1 MSDGTTYWALIANA
15 AQRQPDRPI
24 LADDHGR
31 SLTALQLHDAACE
44 TAAAFAKRGIG
55 AGTVVS
61 WQLPTTLETV
71 VVMAAL
77 ARLGA
82 VQNPI
87 IPILR
92 EHEVGFI
99 TGQLAT
105 EFLVVPEFWRG
116 FDHGGLARALS
127 ADKGFGV
134 ITVDLATPPVA
145 GELRLPGAS
154 GDALPSPADPTG
166 DTRWIYYSSGTTAA
180 PKGIRHTDASVIAGS
195 AGVL

>member
-1 MSDGTTYWALIANA
+1 
-15 AQRQPDRPI
+15 RQPNRRI
-24 LADDHGR
+24 LADEYGR
-31 SLTALQLHDAACE
+31 SLTARELHDAACA
-44 TAAAFAKRGIG
+44 TAAAFAGRGIG

-61 WQLPTTLETV
+61 WQLPTTLETM

-99 TGQLAT
+99 TGQLGT
-105 EFLVVPEFWRG
+105 EFLVVPELWRG

-127 ADKGFGV
+127 STSGLEV
-134 ITVDLATPPVA
+134 IAIDLVTPPVA
-145 GELRLPGAS
+145 GELRLPGAE
-154 GDALPSPADPTG
+154 
-166 DTRWIYYSSGTTAA
+166 
-180 PKGIRHTDASVIAGS
+180 
-195 AGVL
+195 